1 MRKFSF
7 LLISILI
14 ISLLLLG
21 GCGKQSSGQGNSST
35 NSNVSQENKPTN
47 ENTSDD
53 ILYLPILGES
63 KNLTEKQKKDMSI
76 WRKDIVDLAKKN
88 KNSVFINGS
97 AEKKQVALT
106 FDDGPDGVITPKI
119 LDVLKEKNVKASFFF
134 IGKSVSLFPEVV
146 KRAYKDGNLVL
157 NHSLTHADLSNKN
170 AKDIQGEIKGTE
182 DKIFSLINK
191 RPAIIRPPYGALTQN
206 SIDEIEKTNYKMVIW
221 SIDTLDWSQ
230 KESSNITNNVLN
242 NVRNGDIILMHSNG
256 DKKATL
262 EALPAI
268 IEGLEKKG
276 YKIVT
281 LDELLNITPYQ

>member
-1 MRKFSF
+1 MK
-7 LLISILI
+7 
-14 ISLLLLG
+14 
-21 GCGKQSSGQGNSST
+21 
-35 NSNVSQENKPTN
+35 EN
-47 ENTSDD
+47 
-53 ILYLPILGES
+53 
-63 KNLTEKQKKDMSI
+63 QKKDMSI
-76 WRKDIVDLAKKN
+76 WRKDIVELAKKN
-88 KNSVFINGS
+88 KNSVFINGF